1 MNPLTEAAGLIRFV
15 LRHPANRGRA
25 ISALA
30 RFVAWQAW
38 KRVVGRPRD
47 LRFRD
52 GFRLRAWPDSTVAS
66 MMIYCRGRPDW
77 HEALFLRHFLK
88 PGDGFVDVGAHVG
101 TYSLLAGALVG
112 PSGWVEAFE
121 PAADAAQR
129 FRLNIELNGFSWVH
143 LTQAAVGAEEGTVRF
158 TTGLK
163 TINQVSLRS
172 TPGDVEVSQL
182 RLDDVLAGRDAA
194 AAKLDVEGAEP
205 LVLAGWQAAL
215 RRGLPMALLI
225 EVNDGIRR
233 FGFREAEFLGW
244 LRGFGYRMGL
254 YDSDRRIIR
263 WSEEPWRE
271 RENILAIHEPS
282 LDKILCRIEGQAISG

>member
-121 PAADAAQR
+121 PAADAAPA
-129 FRLNIELNGFSWVH
+129 L
-143 LTQAAVGAEEGTVRF
+143 
-158 TTGLK
+158 
-163 TINQVSLRS
+163 
-172 TPGDVEVSQL
+172 
-182 RLDDVLAGRDAA
+182 
-194 AAKLDVEGAEP
+194 P
-205 LVLAGWQAAL
+205 L
-215 RRGLPMALLI
+215 
-225 EVNDGIRR
+225 E
-233 FGFREAEFLGW
+233 
-244 LRGFGYRMGL
+244 
-254 YDSDRRIIR
+254 
-263 WSEEPWRE
+263 
-271 RENILAIHEPS
+271 H
-282 LDKILCRIEGQAISG
+282 